1 MASVG
6 ADAAMEV
13 VPVNLAR
20 RAVARA
26 ARLPPATHAEV
37 VVDHDLEAKMAD
49 GTVLLADRWYPAAAD
64 RSPIVLI
71 RSPYGRRQLGPL
83 ARVFAE
89 RGYQVLVQS
98 CRGTFGSGAPFDP
111 FRREQEDGLATLEW
125 IGRQEWF
132 GGSVAMF
139 GPSYLG
145 IVQWAVAAGAPD
157 FLKAMALQVTAANVR
172 DAVVYPGGTFAL
184 ETGAVWCQQVEHQE
198 SRPASVVL
206 SLLASG
212 RRLAKASRTLPLRD
226 ADRNAIG
233 YRIPYYQ
240 DWLLHDRPGDPWWDP
255 VDYTDDVGEMPP
267 CSHVAGWFD
276 PFLPAQVGDYMRLRE
291 AGRDARLLIGPWTH
305 TSPRVSL
312 AAIRDGLDLFGAH
325 LHHGEAERSTAA
337 RVRIYVTG
345 SKRWV
350 DLTEWPPDADVQS
363 WYLHGG
369 GILSTQPGST
379 RSDTYLYDPADP
391 TPSLAGA
398 SLYVI
403 RAGSRN
409 QRNRERRPDVLV
421 YTSDVLGLDLTVA
434 GQLKADVWV
443 RSSRPFFDVFVRLCD
458 VRPSG
463 KSVNVSDGI
472 LRVEPGRPAADADG
486 VTRVTVPMWPVA
498 RTFKAGHRV
507 RVQISSA
514 AHPLYARNTG
524 SGEPLDRA
532 VTLFPSVQ
540 EILHDALHPSS
551 VALPVSSI

>member
-1 MASVG
+1 VK
-6 ADAAMEV
+6 
-13 VPVNLAR
+13 LAR
-20 RAVARA
+20 RALARA
-26 ARLPPATHAEV
+26 ARLPPATHDEV
-37 VVDHDLEAKMAD
+37 AVERDLEAKMAD
-49 GTVLLADRWYPAAAD
+49 GTVLLADRWYPAAGTCL
-64 RSPIVLI
+64 PVVLM

-83 ARVFAE
+83 ARLYAE

-98 CRGTFGSGAPFDP
+98 CRGTFGSGGPFEP
-111 FRREQEDGLATLEW
+111 FRNEQEDGRATLEW
-125 IGRQEWF
+125 IRQQDWF
-132 GGSVAMF
+132 GGSVGMF

-145 IVQWAVAAGAPD
+145 LVQWAVAAEAPEY
-157 FLKAMALQVTAANVR
+157 LKAMALQVTAANFR

-198 SRPASVVL
+198 GRPASVVM

-226 ADRNAIG
+226 ADKKAIG
-233 YRIPYYQ
+233 YRIAYFQ
-240 DWLLHDRPGDPWWDP
+240 DWLVHDRPGDPWWDP

-267 CSHVAGWFD
+267 CSHVGGWFD
-276 PFLPAQVGDYMRLRE
+276 PFLPAQVGDYVRLRQ

-305 TSPRVSL
+305 TSPGVSL
-312 AAIRDGLDLFGAH
+312 AAIRDSLDLFAAH
-325 LHHGEAERSTAA
+325 LGNGKTERRPARAQA

-350 DLTEWPPDADVQS
+350 DLPEWPPRADLQR

-369 GILSTQPGST
+369 GILSTRAGST
-379 RSDTYLYDPADP
+379 GSDTYLYDPADP
-391 TPSLAGA
+391 TPSVSGA
-398 SLYVI
+398 SLYVL

-409 QRNRERRPDVLV
+409 QRNRERRTDVLV
-421 YTSDVLGLDLTVA
+421 YTSDVFDSDMTLAGPLT
-434 GQLKADVWV
+434 ADVWV

-458 VRPSG
+458 VSPSG

-472 LRVEPGRPAADADG
+472 LRVEPERPTAGAD
-486 VTRVTVPMWPVA
+486 RVTGLTIPMWPLA

-540 EILHDALHPSS
+540 EIFHDSERPSS
-551 VALPVSSI
+551 IALPGSSI